1 MSQKEGTANHFHM
14 YEVSDVPN
22 YENYKQCFGFI
33 ISEPRK
39 YVATHVLIWVAALLF
54 YIVTAFK
61 TSIVLISLVV
71 LFNILVEVFLLMLGF
86 TDPGM
91 IPKILS
97 SYENKKFRRVPL
109 D

>member
-1 MSQKEGTANHFHM
+1 M

-22 YENYKQCFGFI
+22 YEHYKNYGFMV
-33 ISEPRK
+33 SEPRK
-39 YVATHVLIWVAALLF
+39 YAGAHILLWAAALLF

-61 TSIVLISLVV
+61 SPIGLVIITVLLSIV
-71 LFNILVEVFLLMLGF
+71 VEIFLLILGF

-97 SYENKKFRRVPL
+97 SY
-109 D
+109 